1 MKKVG
6 WPMLYIFVLKPFK
19 QWIFENFRFFFAEY
33 FLKKLVVFQWKRFSK
48 LSLQA
53 GREVKAL
60 KCYQY
65 LLRACVRNSALSSKF
80 LKTPELISVG
90 TTTDVYLN

>member
-6 WPMLYIFVLKPFK
+6 RPMLYIFLLKPFK
-19 QWIFENFRFFFAEY
+19 QWIFENFRFF
-33 FLKKLVVFQWKRFSK
+33 LPSISTKKQSFFNGRNSK
-48 LSLQA
+48 VSLQA
-53 GREVKAL
+53 AREVKAL

-65 LLRACVRNSALSSKF
+65 LLSACVRKPALSSKF

-90 TTTDVYLN
+90 TTTDVYLNW

>member
-6 WPMLYIFVLKPFK
+6 WPMLYLFLLKPFK

-33 FLKKLVVFQWKRFSK
+33 FMIWKMMIQMK
-48 LSLQA
+48 LSLLA